1 MLRYIYQ
8 HLSDMIVHCVCFAC
22 IFAVTQNKQYPE
34 PQKCVLMLPVH
45 LSLFSF
51 QVPKPKTLTLS
62 LDGSSSCTLMEPVF
76 TLCTDASNNG
86 EDPAA
91 EWGTRLLLRGGEWH
105 RAAAAAPSPPRPG
118 GRQAEVGC
126 HICVFF
132 SHIAL
137 LTMTLKQ
144 TAKGEDATRCTLKGW
159 MHKAYRGSKET
170 MCSTFCMKTKCA
182 HLCFHTKVHL

>member
-1 MLRYIYQ
+1 MGNLHLLKGTSYSLLFLIKFNLHTNFYVCVLVNHYLGLCQFSFEVVLRYIYQ
-8 HLSDMIVHCVCFAC
+8 HLSDMIIHCVCFAC
-22 IFAVTQNKQYPE
+22 IFAMTQNKQHPE

-51 QVPKPKTLTLS
+51 QVPKPKTLN
-62 LDGSSSCTLMEPVF
+62 LDGSSSCMLMEPVF
-76 TLCTDASNNG
+76 TPCTDASNNG

-126 HICVFF
+126 HICVF
-132 SHIAL
+132 
-137 LTMTLKQ
+137 
-144 TAKGEDATRCTLKGW
+144 
-159 MHKAYRGSKET
+159 
-170 MCSTFCMKTKCA
+170 STHSSFVDDDINTDC
-182 HLCFHTKVHL
+182 